1 MNKFIK
7 EQLEKVEGV
16 SLPPWD
22 DSTTYMEI
30 KKAASVDGMVVG
42 GCYKIQLSKL
52 PDNVT
57 DNLLVVFISSIV
69 GEKITADARNLA
81 GTHNYY
87 GITFSA
93 KCATIIE
100 TY

>member
-30 KKAASVDGMVVG
+30 KKAAMVDGMVVG

-57 DNLLVVFISSIV
+57 DNLLVVFISSKDNV
-69 GEKITADARNLA
+69 LTVACVP
-81 GTHNYY
+81 T
-87 GITFSA
+87 GINIGVS
-93 KCATIIE
+93 
-100 TY
+100 